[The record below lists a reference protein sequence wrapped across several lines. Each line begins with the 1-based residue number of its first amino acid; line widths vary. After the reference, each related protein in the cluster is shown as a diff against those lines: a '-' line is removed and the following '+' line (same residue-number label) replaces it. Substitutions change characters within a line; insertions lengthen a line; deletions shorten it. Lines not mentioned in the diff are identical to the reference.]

1 MNYSLVIV
9 ESPTK
14 VATIQKILGPN
25 FVVASTRGHFAD
37 LPEKKGAVDIE
48 HGFAV
53 QYRLTEK
60 GAKTIADLRKQL
72 GGASE
77 LIIATDADREGEMIG
92 HLAVEFLQPT
102 VPVKRVRFNAI
113 TADAINEAMA
123 NPTVIDE
130 RLVMAARSR
139 RVLDHVYG
147 FHLSPELWRTVRP
160 GLAAGRVQSPALHM
174 VVEREKE
181 RMAFVVSGYHG
192 VDMTVAG
199 DPAVTAALRT
209 VDGVE
214 VAASRHFDA
223 AGKPKSG
230 VLVLGAE
237 TATDLVSRLE
247 GAAVSVVSVDPKAY
261 RRRAP
266 FPYITS
272 SMLQDA
278 AGRLKLGSKAT
289 QSALQSLFEAGH
301 ITYPR
306 TDSPHMAPQAIAA
319 ARAVAIEMFGEQNVP
334 ERARH
339 PKAKKS
345 NAQEAHEAL
354 RPTNMSRR
362 TVKGV
367 GTNAQRIYEMIWR
380 RTIASQMID
389 ATGTTTTVSFAV
401 QAAGAG
407 EQCVFT
413 ASGTVID
420 VPGFRLVY
428 VPQTEEE
435 PPMPGFAV
443 GQSCTA
449 DQFTAVA
456 HSTKPPARYT
466 EGTLIKALE
475 EEGIGRPSTYTAIMQ
490 SLRLRYVWSKK
501 GDAALIPTVSAFAV
515 DQVMGICFAEL
526 IDHRFTSQMEDRLND
541 VVAGDLEYENLM
553 SAFWSVGDGTW
564 TPLEKLIVNGKT
576 LFDPKKTPVLSFG
589 VHPTLGEEVVLRAG
603 RAYKSR
609 GRTVGRPYLACGK
622 KTVSIADETELD
634 QLTPDVAFARLLEN
648 REPRVLGEHGGHPV
662 EVLRGIYGPYVRWN
676 GRNVKL
682 PKTLDAG
689 TVTLD
694 EAVRLLE

>member
-1 MNYSLVIV
+1 MHPGDRTTGTPGSASAAAWETASAI
-9 ESPTK
+9 ESARRTSHTPSNALATSSASSPM
-14 VATIQKILGPN
+14 ATIPCIRCG
-25 FVVASTRGHFAD
+25 S
-37 LPEKKGAVDIE
+37 
-48 HGFAV
+48 
-53 QYRLTEK
+53 
-60 GAKTIADLRKQL
+60 
-72 GGASE
+72 
-77 LIIATDADREGEMIG
+77 
-92 HLAVEFLQPT
+92 
-102 VPVKRVRFNAI
+102 
-113 TADAINEAMA
+113 DAIS
-123 NPTVIDE
+123 D
-130 RLVMAARSR
+130 RSR
-139 RVLDHVYG
+139 SLLR
-147 FHLSPELWRTVRP
+147 PPAIRTSR
-160 GLAAGRVQSPALHM
+160 SKALM
-174 VVEREKE
+174 
-181 RMAFVVSGYHG
+181 
-192 VDMTVAG
+192 
-199 DPAVTAALRT
+199 
-209 VDGVE
+209 
-214 VAASRHFDA
+214 
-223 AGKPKSG
+223 
-230 VLVLGAE
+230 
-237 TATDLVSRLE
+237 
-247 GAAVSVVSVDPKAY
+247 AVSAACGLVAFESSYHCDPPKV
-261 RRRAP
+261 P
-266 FPYITS
+266 TS
-272 SMLQDA
+272 SIRWCA
-278 AGRLKLGSKAT
+278 GSKDA
-289 QSALQSLFEAGH
+289 SASA
-301 ITYPR
+301 
-306 TDSPHMAPQAIAA
+306 
-319 ARAVAIEMFGEQNVP
+319 
-334 ERARH
+334 
-339 PKAKKS
+339 
-345 NAQEAHEAL
+345 
-354 RPTNMSRR
+354 
-362 TVKGV
+362 
-367 GTNAQRIYEMIWR
+367 
-380 RTIASQMID
+380 ID

-443 GQSCTA
+443 GQACTV

-501 GDAALIPTVSAFAV
+501 GDSALIPTVSAFAV

-622 KTVSIADETELD
+622 KTVSIADETEMD
-634 QLTPDVAFARLLEN
+634 QLTPDVAFTRLLEN

-694 EAVRLLE
+694 EVTGLLE

>member
-1 MNYSLVIV
+1 MNFSLVIV

-37 LPEKKGAVDIE
+37 LPEKKGAVDLAN
-48 HGFAV
+48 GFAV

-72 GGASE
+72 DGASE

-92 HLAVEFLQPT
+92 HLAVEFLAPT

-130 RLVMAARSR
+130 RLVLAARSR
-139 RVLDHVYG
+139 RVLDHLYG
-147 FHLSPELWRTVRP
+147 FQLSPELWRTVRP
-160 GLAAGRVQSPALHM
+160 GLSAGRVQSPALHM
-174 VVEREKE
+174 VVKREKE
-181 RMAFVVSGYHG
+181 RMAFVVSEYHG
-192 VDMTVAG
+192 IDMVVAG
-199 DPAVTAALRT
+199 DPLVTAALRSI
-209 VDGVE
+209 DGAE

-223 AGKPKSG
+223 AGTLKSG
-230 VLVLGAE
+230 VVALGAE
-237 TATDLVSRLE
+237 QAADLVQRLT
-247 GAAVSVVSVDPKAY
+247 GAPVSVLSVEPKAY

-272 SMLQDA
+272 SLLQDA
-278 AGRLKLGSKAT
+278 AGRLKLGSKAA

-319 ARAVAIEMFGEQNVP
+319 ARATAIEMFGEQNVP
-334 ERARH
+334 EKARY
-339 PKAKKS
+339 PKAKKA

-380 RTIASQMID
+380 RTIASQMVD
-389 ATGTTTTVSFAV
+389 ATGTTTTVSFSVTAT
-401 QAAGAG
+401 GAG
-407 EQCVFT
+407 EQCVFS

-428 VPQTEEE
+428 LPQTEEE
-435 PPMPGFAV
+435 PAMPVFDT
-443 GQSCTA
+443 GQACTTES
-449 DQFTAVA
+449 FTAVA
-456 HSTKPPARYT
+456 HTTKPPARYT

-475 EEGIGRPSTYTAIMQ
+475 DEGIGRPSTYTSTMQ

-515 DQVMGICFAEL
+515 DQVMQVCFAEL
-526 IDHRFTSQMEDRLND
+526 TDRRFTNQMEERLD
-541 VVAGDLEYENLM
+541 SVVAGDLGYENLL

-576 LFDPKKTPVLSFG
+576 LFDPKTTPVMSFG

-603 RAYKSR
+603 RAYKSK
-609 GRTVGRPYLACGK
+609 GRTVGRPYLSCGK
-622 KTVSIADETELD
+622 KTVSVADETEMD
-634 QLTPDVAFARLLEN
+634 QLTPEVVFAKLLES
-648 REPRVLGEHGGHPV
+648 REPRVLGDHGGHPV
-662 EVLRGIYGPYVRWN
+662 EVLRGIYGPYVKWN

-682 PKTLDAG
+682 PKTLDPA
-689 TVTLD
+689 TVTLAD
-694 EAVRLLE
+694 VAGLLE

>member
-25 FVVASTRGHFAD
+25 YVVASTRGHFAD
-37 LPEKKGAVDIE
+37 LPEKKDAVDIR

-60 GAKTIADLRKQL
+60 GAQTIAELRRQL
-72 GGASE
+72 DGAVE
-77 LIIATDADREGEMIG
+77 LVIATDADREGEMIG

-102 VPVKRVRFNAI
+102 VPVKRVRFNAV

-123 NPTVIDE
+123 HPTVIDE
-130 RLVMAARSR
+130 QLVAAARSR
-139 RVLDHVYG
+139 RVLDHLYG

-174 VVEREKE
+174 VVGREKE
-181 RMAFVVSGYHG
+181 RMEFVVSQYHG
-192 VDMTVAG
+192 IDMVVAG

-209 VDGVE
+209 IDGTE
-214 VAASRHFDA
+214 VAASRHFDS
-223 AGKPKSG
+223 AGKLRTG
-230 VLVLGAE
+230 VVALGADE
-237 TATDLVSRLE
+237 AADLVDRLE
-247 GAAVSVVSVDPKAY
+247 GADVSVVSVDPKAY

-272 SMLQDA
+272 SLLQDA
-278 AGRLKLGSKAT
+278 AGRLRLGSKAA

-306 TDSPHMAPQAIAA
+306 TDSPHMAPQAITA
-319 ARAVAIEMFGEQNVP
+319 ARATAVELFGKENVP

-362 TVKGV
+362 TVTGV
-367 GTNAQRIYEMIWR
+367 GTNAKRIYEMIWR
-380 RTIASQMID
+380 RTVASQMID
-389 ATGTTTTVSFAV
+389 ATGTTTTVSFGV
-401 QAAGAG
+401 RAAGAG
-407 EQCVFT
+407 EQCVFA

-428 VPQTEEE
+428 LPQTEEE
-435 PPMPGFAV
+435 PPMPVFTP
-443 GQSCTA
+443 GQQCGAES
-449 DQFTAVA
+449 FTAVA
-456 HSTKPPARYT
+456 HATKPPARYT

-475 EEGIGRPSTYTAIMQ
+475 EEGIGRPSTYSSIMQ
-490 SLRLRYVWSKK
+490 SLRERYVWSKK

-515 DQVMGICFAEL
+515 DQVMRTCFGEL
-526 IDHRFTSQMEDRLND
+526 IDFAFTNQMEERLDD
-541 VVAGDLEYENLM
+541 VVAGGLGYGDLLRV
-553 SAFWSVGDGTW
+553 FWSDGDGTW
-564 TPLEKLIVNGKT
+564 TPLEKLIAGGKT
-576 LFDPKKTPVLSFG
+576 LFDPRVTPVLSFG
-589 VHPTLGEEVVLRAG
+589 VHPELGEEVVLRAG

-622 KTVSIADETELD
+622 KTVSIADETEMD
-634 QLTPDVAFARLLEN
+634 QLTPQVAFAMLMES
-648 REPRVLGEHGGHPV
+648 REPRVLGDHGGHPV
-662 EVLRGIYGPYVRWN
+662 EVLRGIYGPYIRWN

-682 PKTLDAG
+682 PKNLDAA
-689 TVTLD
+689 TVALAD
-694 EAVRLLE
+694 VAALLE

>member
-60 GAKTIADLRKQL
+60 GAKTIADLRQQL
-72 GGASE
+72 AGASE

-102 VPVKRVRFNAI
+102 VPVKRVRFNAV

-123 NPTVIDE
+123 HPTVIDE
-130 RLVMAARSR
+130 NLVLAARSR
-139 RVLDHVYG
+139 RVIDHIYG

-160 GLAAGRVQSPALHM
+160 GLSAGRVQSPALHM
-174 VVEREKE
+174 VVKREKE
-181 RMAFVVSGYHG
+181 RMAFVVSEYHG
-192 VDMTVAG
+192 IDMVLAG
-199 DPAVTAALRT
+199 DPAVTAALRSI
-209 VDGVE
+209 DGAE
-214 VAASRHFDA
+214 VAASRHFDST
-223 AGKPKSG
+223 GGLKPG
-230 VLVLGAE
+230 VVALDAQQ
-237 TATDLVSRLE
+237 ADDLVMCLD
-247 GAAVSVVSVDPKAY
+247 GAPVSVLSVEPKAY

-278 AGRLKLGSKAT
+278 AGRLRLGSKAT

-306 TDSPHMAPQAIAA
+306 TDSPHMAPQAVAA

-334 ERARH
+334 ANARH

-354 RPTNMSRR
+354 RPTNMSKR
-362 TVKGV
+362 TVSGV
-367 GTNAQRIYEMIWR
+367 GTNAKRVYEMIWR

-401 QAAGAG
+401 HAEGAG

-420 VPGFRLVY
+420 VPGFRLVWA
-428 VPQTEEE
+428 PQTEEE
-435 PPMPGFAV
+435 PPMPVFTV
-443 GQSCTA
+443 GQSCPAGT
-449 DQFTAVA
+449 FTAIA
-456 HSTKPPARYT
+456 HATKPPARYT

-475 EEGIGRPSTYTAIMQ
+475 DDGIGRPSTYASTMQ

-501 GDAALIPTVSAFAV
+501 GDSALIPTVSAFAV
-515 DQVMGICFAEL
+515 DQVMQVCFAEL
-526 IDHRFTSQMEDRLND
+526 IDHRFTNQMEDRLD
-541 VVAGDLEYENLM
+541 EVVAGDLGYEALLA
-553 SAFWSVGDGTW
+553 AFWSAGDGTW

-576 LFDPKKTPVLSFG
+576 LFDPKRTPVLSFG
-589 VHPTLGEEVVLRAG
+589 VHPTLGDEVVLRAG

-622 KTVSIADETELD
+622 KTVSIADDTEMD
-634 QLTPDVAFARLLEN
+634 QLTPEVAFARLLES

-662 EVLRGIYGPYVRWN
+662 EVMRGIYGPYVKWN

-682 PKTLDAG
+682 PKTLDFA
-689 TVTLD
+689 TVTLAD
-694 EAVRLLE
+694 VTGMLE